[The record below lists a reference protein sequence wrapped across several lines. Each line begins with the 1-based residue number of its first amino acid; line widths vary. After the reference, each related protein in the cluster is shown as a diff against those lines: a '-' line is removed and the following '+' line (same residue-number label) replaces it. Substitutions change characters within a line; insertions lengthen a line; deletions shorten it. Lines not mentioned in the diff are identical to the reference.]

1 MRGLRV
7 ATIKGIAIE
16 INWTWAIMFV
26 LFTEVFQTL
35 LREVRGFE
43 STDYW
48 IAGAVTCLFFVASV
62 LLHELCHSLVAISL
76 GIPVRG
82 ITLFIFG
89 GVSQIEGEVHT
100 PRDEFFMSIAGPFCS
115 AVVAVVLWAISGFH
129 FRLWS
134 GQPDLGTAPDL
145 LAGGIALLGWI
156 NLVLALFNMLPG
168 LPLDGGR
175 VLHSI
180 LWAATGNGPRS
191 TQITA
196 TFGMILGIIFMVMGG
211 LRMLSGDI
219 TGAWMFFIGWL
230 IQSVARQEG
239 QQAELRR
246 ILIGLQV
253 GQVMHWPVTSIPVDL
268 PLGAAIQQYA
278 AVRPQPLY
286 PVVDARGV
294 AVGVLDE
301 NSLRKSDPAQ
311 WGQTTVQQVMTP
323 LAPEQMTIGL
333 QTGAGEA
340 LTKMAHSG
348 QDWLLVTSAENQPIG
363 LVTQG
368 GILAAAQHQHQ
379 HRGGV

>member
-1 MRGLRV
+1 MRGWRI
-7 ATIKGIAIE
+7 ATIKGMDIE

-35 LREVRGFE
+35 LREVRGFGD
-43 STDYW
+43 TNYW
-48 IAGAVTCLFFVASV
+48 IAGAITCLFFVASV
-62 LLHELCHSLVAISL
+62 LLHELCHSLVALSL

-82 ITLFIFG
+82 ITLFVFG

-115 AVVAVVLWAISGFH
+115 AVIAVVLWVVSGFH
-129 FRLWS
+129 FRLWA
-134 GQPDLGTAPDL
+134 GQPDLGTSPDL
-145 LAGGIALLGWI
+145 VAGGIALLGWI

-180 LWAATGNGPRS
+180 LWGITKNGPRS

-196 TFGMILGIIFMVMGG
+196 SFGMTLGIIFMVMGG
-211 LRMLSGDI
+211 LRALFGDWSGM
-219 TGAWMFFIGWL
+219 WMFFIGWL

-239 QQAELRR
+239 QQAELKR
-246 ILIGLQV
+246 ILVGLQV

-286 PVVDARGV
+286 PVVDAKGV

-301 NSLRKSDPAQ
+301 TSLRKSDPAQ

-323 LAPEQMTIGL
+323 LEPEQMTIGL
-333 QTGAGEA
+333 QAGAAEA
-340 LTKMAHSG
+340 LGQMARSG
-348 QDWLLVTSAENQPIG
+348 QEWLLVTSAENQPIG

-368 GILAAAQHQHQ
+368 GILAAAQHR